1 MSSRDSAH
9 DQKHTRDIVVR
20 QRPAFRGLRASPAR
34 DMIWRTMPDLAVT
47 QTSVTIWLHRLRDG
61 DPEALGAL
69 VPLVYDDLRLLAKA
83 QLRGEG
89 AGHTL
94 STTALV
100 HEAYLRLAERE
111 KLTPGDRRHFFAIAA
126 QAMRRVLVD
135 YARTRKRKKRGAG
148 DVPLSLDG
156 NEFLS
161 ADAADEL
168 VSMDEALERL
178 AKANERAA
186 RVVEQRFFAGLTLE
200 ETADVLGVSMKT
212 VQRDWMLARA
222 WLRKEIAGD
231 LTTGELRS

>member
-1 MSSRDSAH
+1 MISRM
-9 DQKHTRDIVVR
+9 R
-20 QRPAFRGLRASPAR
+20 
-34 DMIWRTMPDLAVT
+34 PDLAAPQTAVT
-47 QTSVTIWLHRLRDG
+47 MWLHRLRDG

-69 VPLVYDDLRLLAKA
+69 LPLVYDELRVLARA

-89 AGHTL
+89 TGHTL
-94 STTALV
+94 SATALV

-148 DVPLSLDG
+148 EVPVALPAE
-156 NEFLS
+156 EFLS
-161 ADAADEL
+161 AEAADEL

-178 AKANERAA
+178 AKANDRAA

-200 ETADVLGVSMKT
+200 ETAEVLGVSMKT

-222 WLRKEIAGD
+222 WLRKEIAADLLTGD
-231 LTTGELRS
+231 RFSS

>member
-1 MSSRDSAH
+1 M
-9 DQKHTRDIVVR
+9 
-20 QRPAFRGLRASPAR
+20 
-34 DMIWRTMPDLAVT
+34 
-47 QTSVTIWLHRLRDG
+47 
-61 DPEALGAL
+61 
-69 VPLVYDDLRLLAKA
+69 
-83 QLRGEG
+83 
-89 AGHTL
+89 
-94 STTALV
+94 
-100 HEAYLRLAERE
+100 RLAERE

-231 LTTGELRS
+231 LTTGDLRS